1 MKHPKDIVMKP
12 FIVISVL
19 LALSAICQKCRQ
31 SDVNAFIGCPATKT
45 ELYAN
50 PQSEPAGTDQ
60 TGHSGKFYVNGLI
73 IL

>member
-1 MKHPKDIVMKP
+1 MKP

-31 SDVNAFIGCPATKT
+31 SDVNAFIGCPAAKT
-45 ELYAN
+45 EFYAN
-50 PQSEPAGTDQ
+50 PQSEQ
-60 TGHSGKFYVNGLI
+60 TGADQSGHSDKFYVNGLI

>member
-1 MKHPKDIVMKP
+1 MNRQKDIVMKP

-19 LALSAICQKCRQ
+19 LALSAICQKCQQ
-31 SDVNAFIGCPATKT
+31 SDVNAFIGCPAAKT

-50 PQSEPAGTDQ
+50 PQSEPTGTDQ
-60 TGHSGKFYVNGLI
+60 TGHSDKFYVNGLI

>member
-1 MKHPKDIVMKP
+1 MNRQNDIVMKP
-12 FIVISVL
+12 FIVISML

-31 SDVNAFIGCPATKT
+31 SDVNAFIGCPASKT

-50 PQSEPAGTDQ
+50 PQSEPTGTDQ
-60 TGHSGKFYVNGLI
+60 IGHSDKFYMNGLI

>member
-1 MKHPKDIVMKP
+1 MKP
-12 FIVISVL
+12 FIVISML

-31 SDVNAFIGCPATKT
+31 SDVNAFIGCPAAKT

-50 PQSEPAGTDQ
+50 PQSEPAGADQ
-60 TGHSGKFYVNGLI
+60 TGHSDKFYINGLI